1 MPVFPISNQHLSPFG
16 KPSYRR
22 LKQALLSFAL
32 LSSTALAISEPVK
45 ADDRATLEK
54 LRAESLASPTNYD
67 KSLSY
72 VRAAIAARDYE
83 AAIVVLE
90 RLLFYNPNLSGV
102 RFELGNL
109 YARLGSHAMAVHYY
123 EGALAAHDL
132 NEETR
137 IRAEAYLALSRK
149 ELLADKFSGSVQF
162 GLQYRSNPANLPDS
176 IEPFPFDAPND
187 PAKYKSGGRTSLYTL
202 GQINY
207 RHDFQTGRGDQ
218 FEADLQAYMSRQ
230 FEYSE
235 LNFAALSAKAGP
247 RIVIMPGANGGI
259 TLRPYVVGDRSWL
272 DGESFS
278 TTYGGGA
285 SLGIP
290 LNHFVTIEPGL
301 EWRRV
306 DIDLTDPDT
315 SMATLNSG
323 TLTKTYVD
331 VRLLAAEGVTITAN
345 IFASQNTADLTTSLN
360 DLSSRTV
367 GGTLSAKFD
376 FSPPIKSIPFN
387 WSIAPYV
394 SYADINFDEENSSL
408 LIGEKRHDRLTR
420 IGAQLMAPISAQ
432 LGIVANID
440 YRKNKSNVDGSS
452 GYDFNHDGWS
462 TMIGAII
469 SF

>member
-1 MPVFPISNQHLSPFG
+1 MV
-16 KPSYRR
+16 
-22 LKQALLSFAL
+22 
-32 LSSTALAISEPVK
+32 SSTPSR
-45 ADDRATLEK
+45 ADESAVLDSQ
-54 LRAESLASPTNYD
+54 RAESLKNPTDYD
-67 KSLSY
+67 KSLAY
-72 VRAAIAARDYE
+72 VRAAITARDYE

-123 EGALAAHDL
+123 EGALAARDL
-132 NEETR
+132 SEETR

-149 ELLADKFSGSVQF
+149 ELLADKISGSVQL
-162 GLQYRSNPANLPDS
+162 GLQYRSNPASLPDG
-176 IEPFPFDAPND
+176 FDPLNSTD
-187 PAKYKSGGRTSLYTL
+187 PSKYKSGGRTSTYAL
-202 GQINY
+202 GQLNY
-207 RHDFQTGRGDQ
+207 RHDFETGRGDQ

-235 LNFAALSAKAGP
+235 LNFTALSAKAGP
-247 RIVIMPGANGGI
+247 RIVVMPDANGGI

-306 DIDLTDPDT
+306 DINLTDPNT

-323 TLTKTYVD
+323 SLNKTYVD
-331 VRLLAAEGVTITAN
+331 FRILAAEGITISAN
-345 IFASQNTADLTTSLN
+345 VFIASNDADTVNTPFVGPI
-360 DLSSRTV
+360 DLSSRTK
-367 GGTLSAKFD
+367 GASLSAKFD
-376 FSPPIKSIPFN
+376 FTPPIKSIPFN
-387 WSIAPYV
+387 WSLAPYI
-394 SYADINFDEENSSL
+394 SYADIKFDETNSSL
-408 LIGEKRHDRLTR
+408 GISDKRHDHVTR
-420 IGAQLMAPISAQ
+420 IGAQFMAPITAQ
-432 LGIVANID
+432 WGVVANID
-440 YRKNKSNVDGSS
+440 YRKNVSNVDDPLT
-452 GYDFNHDGWS
+452 YNFNHDGWS
-462 TMIGAII
+462 TMIGAMI